1 MKPISTKDLPISPDL
16 EAKLKLIE
24 QKIDRHPLSIIMLI
38 NVLFAAIG
46 ICFLLFDRLAVG
58 IMWWLVGIFSSY
70 VSYKISDSCANV
82 SDSCAWPTQLR
93 LIFEWTLIEE
103 SRKTTEE
110 IKATVKK
117 LDDLIKKMDDTVDR
131 IEESTDRTEISA
143 IKIDEVEQLTFDTL
157 MQVFN
162 LQDKLQTS
170 EEREEVRKEFERF
183 NRRLRAY
190 IQNMKENTFD

>member
-16 EAKLKLIE
+16 EAKLKRIE

-70 VSYKISDSCANV
+70 VSYKISDSCAK
-82 SDSCAWPTQLR
+82 ATQLR

-190 IQNMKENTFD
+190 IQNMKENAFD

>member
-58 IMWWLVGIFSSY
+58 IMWWLVGIFSIY
-70 VSYKISDSCANV
+70 VSYKISDSCAK
-82 SDSCAWPTQLR
+82 ATQLR

>member
-70 VSYKISDSCANV
+70 VSYKISDSCAK
-82 SDSCAWPTQLR
+82 ATQLR